1 MNSTTF
7 YVDCLCLLPLDFL
20 YLSLGYRSILRIF
33 RLVKVYQFW
42 AFMDRTERHT
52 NYPNLFR
59 FFSLIHYLLV
69 AFHWNACVFHLL
81 HYDKGFGGAV
91 CENENPSVAI
101 STSSYTS
108 KTSTSSSNRDFS
120 SCNSAWHPRNYL
132 QISRGCCIQEIDEKT
147 CNELPRDGFGKC
159 SDRKDSVMTYL
170 VSYYWT
176 ILSMTTIGDLPQP
189 GTKVEYLYVIFELVL
204 GLITFATVLG
214 YIANIVTNVS
224 AARKDFQG
232 KPSFFT
238 LSAKFDSEFG
248 LWSTRY

>member
-147 CNELPRDGFGKC
+147 CNDVLSKLLLDNLIHDNDWWLATTRHQSWVALCDIWARTWAHHLCYRPRLHSQHCHECVCCKKRF
-159 SDRKDSVMTYL
+159 
-170 VSYYWT
+170 
-176 ILSMTTIGDLPQP
+176 P
-189 GTKVEYLYVIFELVL
+189 G
-204 GLITFATVLG
+204 
-214 YIANIVTNVS
+214 
-224 AARKDFQG
+224 
-232 KPSFFT
+232 
-238 LSAKFDSEFG
+238 
-248 LWSTRY
+248 

>member
-7 YVDCLCLLPLDFL
+7 YVDALCLLPLDFL
-20 YLSLGYRSILRIF
+20 YLSLGYKSILRIF

-81 HYDKGFGGAV
+81 HYNKGFGGAV
-91 CENENPSVAI
+91 CEANESVSALS
-101 STSSYTS
+101 ST
-108 KTSTSSSNRDFS
+108 KLS
-120 SCNSAWHPRNYL
+120 SCNTAWHPQNYL
-132 QISRGCCIQEIDEKT
+132 AISRGCCNVEECERIEYGNKVLNSKPSACASQ
-147 CNELPRDGFGKC
+147 
-159 SDRKDSVMTYL
+159 KDSVLTYL

-189 GTKVEYLYVIFELVL
+189 GTKPEYLYVIFELVL

-232 KPSFFT
+232 
-238 LSAKFDSEFG
+238 
-248 LWSTRY
+248 TRIDCHIN

>member
-7 YVDCLCLLPLDFL
+7 YVDSLCLLPLDFL
-20 YLSLGYRSILRIF
+20 YLSLGYKSILRIF

-69 AFHWNACVFHLL
+69 AYHWNACIFHLL
-81 HYDKGFGGAV
+81 HWDKGFGGAA
-91 CENENPSVAI
+91 CESDETNTII
-101 STSSYTS
+101 STITDGSIEADLGEDSKLSSV
-108 KTSTSSSNRDFS
+108 TSSMNDFS
-120 SCNSAWHPRNYL
+120 CNTAWHPRNYL
-132 QISRGCCIQEIDEKT
+132 KIT
-147 CNELPRDGFGKC
+147 RD
-159 SDRKDSVMTYL
+159 DSVMTYL

-176 ILSMTTIGDLPQP
+176 ILSMTTIGGLPQP

-204 GLITFATVLG
+204 GLILFATVLG

-232 KPSFFT
+232 K
-238 LSAKFDSEFG
+238 
-248 LWSTRY
+248 